1 MCPTC
6 VFTVTSAMDRSRA
19 ISGLD
24 ETVTRRVNTTR
35 SRSVR
40 TSSAAVSGSGGAVLS
55 TASRSRSRCVVLIEA
70 ANVPLC
76 TDRIASTSC
85 TAVLSFS
92 RKPTAPAR
100 SIRMA

>member
-1 MCPTC
+1 M
-6 VFTVTSAMDRSRA
+6 
-19 ISGLD
+19 
-24 ETVTRRVNTTR
+24 
-35 SRSVR
+35 
-40 TSSAAVSGSGGAVLS
+40 
-55 TASRSRSRCVVLIEA
+55 VLIEA